1 MSTWIIGG
9 LVALAAVLAARSIY
23 KDKKAGKCSC
33 DAALDAAAAAEPVTV
48 IISPMPEQDL
58 PHERRG

>member
-1 MSTWIIGG
+1 MSTWS
-9 LVALAAVLAARSIY
+9 LEAWLLWQQFWLPAASIRIKRQESAAA
-23 KDKKAGKCSC
+23 DV
-33 DAALDAAAAAEPVTV
+33 ALDAAAAVEPVTV

>member
-9 LVALAAVLAARSIY
+9 LVALAAAA
-23 KDKKAGKCSC
+23 

>member
-9 LVALAAVLAARSIY
+9 LLWQQFWLPAASIRIKRQESAA
-23 KDKKAGKCSC
+23 A

>member
-1 MSTWIIGG
+1 MLWQQFW
-9 LVALAAVLAARSIY
+9 LPAASIRIKRQESAA
-23 KDKKAGKCSC
+23 A

>member
-1 MSTWIIGG
+1 MLWQQFWLPAVSIRIKRQES
-9 LVALAAVLAARSIY
+9 AAA
-23 KDKKAGKCSC
+23 

>member
-9 LVALAAVLAARSIY
+9 LVALAAVLAAAASIRI
-23 KDKKAGKCSC
+23 KRQESAAADV
-33 DAALDAAAAAEPVTV
+33 ALDAAAAVEPVTV